1 MADKHVG
8 IIVEKPCK
16 AELSAPGE
24 TYKMLFGKRKMEAM
38 PTGTKFYVSPS
49 ADVPEDIQ
57 SRLFALP
64 LMDSEERDS
73 LLADIHAWLTPILLE
88 GTDAKHQS

>member
-8 IIVEKPCK
+8 VVVERACN
-16 AELSAPGE
+16 AILRSPGA
-24 TYKMLFGKRKMEAM
+24 TYKKILGKHKMERM
-38 PTGTKFYVSPS
+38 PTGTKFYTSPS
-49 ADVPEDIQ
+49 ADVPEDIR

-64 LMDSEERDS
+64 LMDNEERDS

-88 GTDAKHQS
+88 ADDDQL

>member
-1 MADKHVG
+1 MDAKHVG
-8 IIVEKPCK
+8 IIVERPCT

-38 PTGTKFYVSPS
+38 PTGTKFYISPS

-64 LMDSEERDS
+64 LMNSEERDE
-73 LLADIHAWLTPILLE
+73 LLTDIHAWLTPILLE
-88 GTDAKHQS
+88 NTDAKQQS